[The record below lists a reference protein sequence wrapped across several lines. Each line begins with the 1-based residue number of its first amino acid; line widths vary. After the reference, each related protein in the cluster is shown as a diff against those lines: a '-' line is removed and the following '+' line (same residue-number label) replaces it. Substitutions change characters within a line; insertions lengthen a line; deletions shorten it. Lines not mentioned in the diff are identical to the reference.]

1 MVKTGGNDD
10 TRLKSTIRAEIHEL
24 TQHKLNSMSP
34 VDSKLRKM
42 KMLIVTLLGYS
53 IVATLTI
60 IALGS
65 LLSKCRSSSSYD
77 TILGDKSAVEK
88 EEYGL
93 LIMDGSQEGE
103 CNCNTGFMAMSWTIL
118 EVLVTGIL
126 AAVAIMMAV
135 KGVIR
140 TISLLKE
147 KKQKRLIEKQKQ
159 EDETREQIR
168 LEERNKLETIETS

>member
-1 MVKTGGNDD
+1 
-10 TRLKSTIRAEIHEL
+10 
-24 TQHKLNSMSP
+24 
-34 VDSKLRKM
+34 M
-42 KMLIVTLLGYS
+42 KMNMIIVMLSGFSIVT
-53 IVATLTI
+53 TLTI
-60 IALGS
+60 VILGS
-65 LLSKCRSSSSYD
+65 LLSKCRSNSSHD
-77 TILGDKSAVEK
+77 TIMGDKSAVEK

-168 LEERNKLETIETS
+168 LEERNKLETIEIS

>member
-1 MVKTGGNDD
+1 MNMIIV
-10 TRLKSTIRAEIHEL
+10 
-24 TQHKLNSMSP
+24 
-34 VDSKLRKM
+34 
-42 KMLIVTLLGYS
+42 MLSGFSIVT
-53 IVATLTI
+53 TLTI
-60 IALGS
+60 VILGS
-65 LLSKCRSSSSYD
+65 LLSKCRSNSSHD

-103 CNCNTGFMAMSWTIL
+103 CNCNTGIMAMSWTIL

>member
-1 MVKTGGNDD
+1 MNMIIV
-10 TRLKSTIRAEIHEL
+10 
-24 TQHKLNSMSP
+24 
-34 VDSKLRKM
+34 
-42 KMLIVTLLGYS
+42 MLSGFSIVT
-53 IVATLTI
+53 TLTI
-60 IALGS
+60 VILGS
-65 LLSKCRSSSSYD
+65 LLSKCRSNSSHD
-77 TILGDKSAVEK
+77 TIMGDKSAVEK

-93 LIMDGSQEGE
+93 LIMDSSQEGE
-103 CNCNTGFMAMSWTIL
+103 CNSNTGIMAMSWTIL

-126 AAVAIMMAV
+126 AAVAIVMAV

-168 LEERNKLETIETS
+168 LEERKKLETIETS

>member
-1 MVKTGGNDD
+1 MSK
-10 TRLKSTIRAEIHEL
+10 
-24 TQHKLNSMSP
+24 SP
-34 VDSKLRKM
+34 VDSKFM
-42 KMLIVTLLGYS
+42 KMNMIIVMLSGFSIVT
-53 IVATLTI
+53 TLTI
-60 IALGS
+60 VILGS
-65 LLSKCRSSSSYD
+65 LLSKCRSNSSHD
-77 TILGDKSAVEK
+77 TIMGDKSAVEK

>member
-1 MVKTGGNDD
+1 
-10 TRLKSTIRAEIHEL
+10 
-24 TQHKLNSMSP
+24 
-34 VDSKLRKM
+34 M
-42 KMLIVTLLGYS
+42 KMNMIIVMLSGFSIVT
-53 IVATLTI
+53 TLTI
-60 IALGS
+60 VILGS
-65 LLSKCRSSSSYD
+65 LLSKCRSSFSHD

-126 AAVAIMMAV
+126 VAVAIMIAV

-168 LEERNKLETIETS
+168 LEERNKLKTIETS

>member
-1 MVKTGGNDD
+1 
-10 TRLKSTIRAEIHEL
+10 
-24 TQHKLNSMSP
+24 
-34 VDSKLRKM
+34 M
-42 KMLIVTLLGYS
+42 KMNMIIVMLSGFSIVT
-53 IVATLTI
+53 TLTI
-60 IALGS
+60 VILGS
-65 LLSKCRSSSSYD
+65 LLSKCKSNSSHD
-77 TILGDKSAVEK
+77 TIMGGKTEVEK

-93 LIMDGSQEGE
+93 LIMDGGE

-135 KGVIR
+135 KGVMR

-168 LEERNKLETIETS
+168 LEERNKLETI